1 MENFRTVSTSKY
13 SAKLLDPV
21 VIEETGTTRR
31 VLFVDLND
39 KKLESGETVG
49 ITIVHQRRK
58 GKDEWVDVKSI
69 PLSSLKGGEG
79 VKLNLDSATTK
90 KLYDELSK
98 LYALIEQEGVQFG
111 VKEFSVS
118 NADEIIRVTK
128 DRKIIIE
135 RLLAENFGEEFW
147 KELISSDPDLATKLS
162 WARVQADRS
171 KALEI
176 FKQNLE
182 INNSNEG
189 FWQEFFSINDWIFGY
204 GLNYQFLNL
213 ITGQPNFGGT
223 NFTGKGAQ
231 RGDYLTNTTAAVKF
245 TVLVEIKTP
254 ITHLLSFV
262 NGKNKELRNDVWL
275 LSGEL
280 LGAVSQIQ
288 VNAITW
294 NRNSQEKENAKIL
307 EVDNIYTVE
316 PKGILV
322 IGNTI
327 EFQNNESKLNC
338 FEIFRRNLHN
348 PEVITF
354 DELYVRAKFIVHNKP
369 NPIEILNI
377 SEDNEQ
383 LDD

>member
-1 MENFRTVSTSKY
+1 MENYRTASTSKY

-49 ITIVHQRRK
+49 ITIVHQRKK
-58 GKDEWVDVKSI
+58 GKDEWEDVKSI

-135 RLLAENFGEEFW
+135 RLLAENFGEEIW
-147 KELISSDPDLATKLS
+147 RELVSSDPDLATKLS
-162 WARVQADRS
+162 WARVQAGRS
-171 KALEI
+171 KALEE

-182 INNSNEG
+182 CKNSNEG
-189 FWQEFFSINDWIFGY
+189 FWQDFFSTNDWIFGY

-213 ITGQPNFGGT
+213 ITDQPNYGGT
-223 NFTGKGAQ
+223 NFSGKGAQ
-231 RGDYLTNTTAAVKF
+231 RGDYLTYTTATIKF
-245 TVLVEIKTP
+245 TVLIEIKTP
-254 ITHLLSFV
+254 ITHLLSYA

-280 LGAVSQIQ
+280 LGAISQIQ
-288 VNAITW
+288 VNSKTW
-294 NRNSQEKENAKIL
+294 NRKSQEKENTKIL
-307 EVDNIYTVE
+307 EADNIYTVE

-322 IGNTI
+322 IGNTA
-327 EFQNNESKLNC
+327 EFQNNE
-338 FEIFRRNLHN
+338 I
-348 PEVITF
+348 
-354 DELYVRAKFIVHNKP
+354 EL
-369 NPIEILNI
+369 L
-377 SEDNEQ
+377 
-383 LDD
+383 